1 MLGKLIK
8 HEFKASGRT
17 MGPLILVCLGL
28 SVLAGLS
35 IRGMENL
42 QDYGWFTVL
51 FGIVIFLFV
60 VGLMAVCIMALVV
73 CIERFRKNLLGD
85 EGYLMFTL
93 PVSVDEH
100 IFAKLIV
107 SSVWFVVTWLV
118 CMLAFVLMLL
128 CNVDMI
134 EVNWSEIGY
143 VLNEVWGRLVDFGL
157 LHIIAYILELLAL
170 IFAACCVTCM
180 QFYSAM
186 AIGYSFSNHKVLLSV
201 VFFFV
206 INVVLSILQ
215 PLLMAVT
222 GNAGVIDFMIESVEN
237 MSAPVTV
244 HMILLGTFLYMMI
257 LFVILYFP
265 TRLLLKHRL
274 NLP

>member
-8 HEFKASGRT
+8 HEFKASGRI
-17 MGPLILVCLGL
+17 MGPFILVCLGL

-35 IRGMENL
+35 IRGMEA
-42 QDYGWFTVL
+42 QMDYGWFTVL
-51 FGIVIFLFV
+51 FGIVMFLFV
-60 VGLMAVCIMALVV
+60 AGLIAVCIMALVV

-118 CMLAFVLMLL
+118 CMLAFVLMFL
-128 CNVDMI
+128 CNLDMI
-134 EVNWSEIGY
+134 EVNWSEISY
-143 VLNEVWGRLVDFGL
+143 VMDQVWAKLLDFGL
-157 LHIIAYILELLAL
+157 LHIIGYILELLAL
-170 IFAACCVTCM
+170 IFAGCCFTCI

-186 AIGYSFSNHKVLLSV
+186 AIGYSFSNHKLLLSV

-206 INVVLSILQ
+206 INVALSILQ
-215 PLLMAVT
+215 PLLLAVT
-222 GNAGVIDFMIESVEN
+222 GNAGLLDFMANSVQN
-237 MSAPVTV
+237 ISGPAAV
-244 HMILLGTFLYMMI
+244 HLVMLGAFLYA
-257 LFVILYFP
+257 LVFFVILYIP

>member
-8 HEFKASGRT
+8 HEFKGSGRT
-17 MGPLILVCLGL
+17 MVPFILVCLGL

-51 FGIVIFLFV
+51 FGIVMFLFAA
-60 VGLMAVCIMALVV
+60 GLIAVCIMALVV

-107 SSVWFVVTWLV
+107 SSVWFVATWLV
-118 CMLAFVLMLL
+118 CMLAFVLMFL
-128 CNVDMI
+128 CNLDLMD
-134 EVNWSEIGY
+134 VNWSEISY
-143 VLNEVWGRLVDFGL
+143 VMGEVWAKLLDFGL
-157 LHIIAYILELLAL
+157 LHIIAYILELLVL
-170 IFAACCVTCM
+170 VFAACCVACM

-186 AIGYSFSNHKVLLSV
+186 AIGYSFSNHKLLLSV
-201 VFFFV
+201 VFFFA
-206 INVVLSILQ
+206 INVALSILQ
-215 PLLMAVT
+215 PLLLVFT
-222 GNAGVIDFMIESVEN
+222 GNAGLLDFMAN
-237 MSAPVTV
+237 SAQNISGPAAV
-244 HMILLGTFLYMMI
+244 HLVLLGAFLYA
-257 LFVILYFP
+257 LVFFAVLYIP
-265 TRLLLKHRL
+265 TRLLLKRRL

>member
-8 HEFKASGRT
+8 HEFKGSGRT
-17 MGPLILVCLGL
+17 MVPFILVCLGL

-170 IFAACCVTCM
+170 IFAACCLTCM

-186 AIGYSFSNHKVLLSV
+186 AIGYSFSNHKLLLSV

-206 INVVLSILQ
+206 INVALSILQ
-215 PLLMAVT
+215 PLLLSIT

-244 HMILLGTFLYMMI
+244 HMILLGTFLYMLI

-265 TRLLLKHRL
+265 TRLLLKHKL

>member
-8 HEFKASGRT
+8 HEFKGSGRT
-17 MGPLILVCLGL
+17 MVPFILMCLGL

-100 IFAKLIV
+100 IFSKLIV
-107 SSVWFVVTWLV
+107 SAVWFAATWVV
-118 CMLAFVLMLL
+118 CMLAVTLMLAT
-128 CNVDMI
+128 NFDKI
-134 EVNWSEIGY
+134 EVNWTDFSFAMKQMWAE
-143 VLNEVWGRLVDFGL
+143 LTKFGL
-157 LHIIAYILELLAL
+157 LHILGYILEMLVLA
-170 IFAACCVTCM
+170 FASCCVACL

-201 VFFFV
+201 VFFLV

-244 HMILLGTFLYMMI
+244 HMILLGTFLYMLI

-265 TRLLLKHRL
+265 TRLLLKHKL

>member
-8 HEFKASGRT
+8 HEFKATGRT
-17 MGPLILVCLGL
+17 MGPFILVCLGL

-35 IRGMENL
+35 IRGMEA
-42 QDYGWFTVL
+42 QMDYGWFTVL
-51 FGIVIFLFV
+51 FGIVMFLFAA
-60 VGLMAVCIMALVV
+60 GLIAVCIMALVV

-107 SSVWFVVTWLV
+107 SSVWFVATWLV
-118 CMLAFVLMLL
+118 CMLAFVLMFL
-128 CNVDMI
+128 CNLDLMDVD
-134 EVNWSEIGY
+134 WSEISY
-143 VLNEVWGRLVDFGL
+143 VMGEVWAKLLDFGL

-170 IFAACCVTCM
+170 VFAACCFTCM

-201 VFFFV
+201 VFFFA

-244 HMILLGTFLYMMI
+244 HMILLGTFLYMLV

>member
-8 HEFKASGRT
+8 HEFKGSGRT
-17 MGPLILVCLGL
+17 MVPFILVCLGL

-157 LHIIAYILELLAL
+157 LHIIAYILEMLVLA
-170 IFAACCVTCM
+170 FASCCVACL

-244 HMILLGTFLYMMI
+244 HMILLGTFLYMLI

-265 TRLLLKHRL
+265 TRLLLKHKL

>member
-8 HEFKASGRT
+8 HEFKGSGRT
-17 MGPLILVCLGL
+17 MVPFILLCLGL

-35 IRGMENL
+35 IRGMEEL

-51 FGIVIFLFV
+51 FGIVMFLFV
-60 VGLMAVCIMALVV
+60 AGLIAVCIMALVV
-73 CIERFRKNLLGD
+73 CIDRFRKNLLGD

-100 IFAKLIV
+100 IFSKLIV
-107 SSVWFVVTWLV
+107 SSVWFIATWLV
-118 CMLAFVLMLL
+118 CMLAFFLMFL
-128 CNVDMI
+128 CNLSLI
-134 EVNWSEIGY
+134 EVNWSEISFVFG
-143 VLNEVWGRLVDFGL
+143 EVWGRLVDFGL
-157 LHIIAYILELLAL
+157 LHILGYILELLVL
-170 IFAACCVTCM
+170 IFAACCITCL
-180 QFYSAM
+180 QFYCAM

-206 INVVLSILQ
+206 ISVALSILQ
-215 PLLMAVT
+215 PLLLAIT
-222 GNAGVIDFMIESVEN
+222 GNSGLLDFVAN
-237 MSAPVTV
+237 SAQNLSGPAAV
-244 HMILLGTFLYMMI
+244 HLVLLGSLLYA
-257 LFVILYFP
+257 LVFFVILYFP

>member
-8 HEFKASGRT
+8 HEFKGSGRT
-17 MGPLILVCLGL
+17 MVPFILVCLGL

-51 FGIVIFLFV
+51 FGIVMFLFSA
-60 VGLMAVCIMALVV
+60 GLIAVCIMALVV

-107 SSVWFVVTWLV
+107 SSVWFVATWLV
-118 CMLAFVLMLL
+118 CMLAFVLMFL
-128 CNVDMI
+128 CNLDLMDVD
-134 EVNWSEIGY
+134 WSEISY
-143 VLNEVWGRLVDFGL
+143 VMGEVWAKLLDFGL

-170 IFAACCVTCM
+170 VFAACCFTCM

-186 AIGYSFSNHKVLLSV
+186 AIGYSFSNHKLLLSV
-201 VFFFV
+201 VFFFA
-206 INVVLSILQ
+206 INVALSILQ
-215 PLLMAVT
+215 PLLLVFT
-222 GNAGVIDFMIESVEN
+222 GNAGLLDFMAN
-237 MSAPVTV
+237 SAQNISGPAAV
-244 HMILLGTFLYMMI
+244 HLVLLGAFLYA
-257 LFVILYFP
+257 LVFFAVLYIP
-265 TRLLLKHRL
+265 TRLLLKRRL

>member
-8 HEFKASGRT
+8 HEFKGSGRT
-17 MGPLILVCLGL
+17 MVPFILVCLGL

-35 IRGMENL
+35 IRGMEI
-42 QDYGWFTVL
+42 QKDYGWFSIV
-51 FGIVIFLFV
+51 FGIVMFLFV
-60 VGLMAVCIMALVV
+60 AGLIAVCVMALVV

-107 SSVWFVVTWLV
+107 SSVWFIATWLV
-118 CMLAFVLMLL
+118 CMLAFALMFL
-128 CNVDMI
+128 CNLNLI
-134 EVNWSEIGY
+134 EVNWSEISFVFG
-143 VLNEVWGRLVDFGL
+143 EIWARLVDFGL
-157 LHIIAYILELLAL
+157 LHVLGYFLEVLAL
-170 IFAACCVTCM
+170 VFVTCCGTCL
-180 QFYSAM
+180 QLYCAM

-201 VFFFV
+201 VFYFV
-206 INVVLSILQ
+206 ISMVLSFIQSFGMLFLNTLNIQ
-215 PLLMAVT
+215 PVQSIS
-222 GNAGVIDFMIESVEN
+222 NAGV
-237 MSAPVTV
+237 V
-244 HMILLGTFLYMMI
+244 HVVLLVLLVYMLVYAAIMYI
-257 LFVILYFP
+257 P

>member
-17 MGPLILVCLGL
+17 MLPFILVCLGL

-35 IRGMENL
+35 TRAMDSQ
-42 QDYGWFTVL
+42 QDYGWFTVI

-60 VGLMAVCIMALVV
+60 VGIIAVLVMALVV

-93 PVSVDEH
+93 PVSVDTH

-107 SSVWFVVTWLV
+107 SAVWFVVTWLV
-118 CMLAFVLMLL
+118 CMLAVALMLM
-128 CNVDMI
+128 CNVDKI
-134 EVNWSEIGY
+134 EVNWADFSFAMGQLWKE
-143 VLNEVWGRLVDFGL
+143 LVDFGV
-157 LHIIAYILELLAL
+157 LHIVGYFLEILAL
-170 IFAACCVTCM
+170 CFVTCCVTCL
-180 QFYSAM
+180 QFYCAM
-186 AIGYSFSNHKVLLSV
+186 AIGYSFSNHKVFLSV

-206 INVVLSILQ
+206 ISVVLSVIQ
-215 PLLMAVT
+215 PMWVYLLDSIDSIHVLDAPLS
-222 GNAGVIDFMIESVEN
+222 GLSNAGSVHVG
-237 MSAPVTV
+237 ML
-244 HMILLGTFLYMMI
+244 MLLVYLLIHAVVLYI
-257 LFVILYFP
+257 P
-265 TRLLLKHRL
+265 TRLMLKHRL

>member
-8 HEFKASGRT
+8 HEFKGTGRI
-17 MGPLILVCLGL
+17 MLPFILVCLGL

-60 VGLMAVCIMALVV
+60 VGLIAVCVMALVV

-118 CMLAFVLMLL
+118 CMLAFALMFL
-128 CNVDMI
+128 CNVDLI
-134 EVNWSEIGY
+134 EVNWSEFGY
-143 VLNEVWGRLVDFGL
+143 VMSEVWGRLVDFGL
-157 LHIIAYILELLAL
+157 VHIIGYILELLVL
-170 IFAACCVTCM
+170 IFAACCLTCM

-186 AIGYSFSNHKVLLSV
+186 AIGYSFSNHKLLLSV

-206 INVVLSILQ
+206 INLVLSILQ
-215 PLLMAVT
+215 PLLLAIT
-222 GNAGVIDFMIESVEN
+222 GNAGLLDFMAN
-237 MSAPVTV
+237 SAQNISGPAAV
-244 HMILLGTFLYMMI
+244 HLVMLGAFLYA
-257 LFVILYFP
+257 LVFFVILYIP
-265 TRLLLKHRL
+265 TRLLLKYRL

>member
-8 HEFKASGRT
+8 HEFKATGRT
-17 MGPLILVCLGL
+17 MGPFILVCLGL

-35 IRGMENL
+35 IRGMEA
-42 QDYGWFTVL
+42 QMDYGWFTVL
-51 FGIVIFLFV
+51 FGIVMFLFV
-60 VGLMAVCIMALVV
+60 AGLIAVCIMALVV

-107 SSVWFVVTWLV
+107 SSVWLVVTWLV
-118 CMLAFVLMLL
+118 CMLAFVLMFL
-128 CNVDMI
+128 CNLDMI
-134 EVNWSEIGY
+134 EVNWSEISY
-143 VLNEVWGRLVDFGL
+143 VMDQVWAKLLDFGL
-157 LHIIAYILELLAL
+157 LHIIGYILELLAL
-170 IFAACCVTCM
+170 IFAGCCFTCI

-201 VFFFV
+201 VFYFV
-206 INVVLSILQ
+206 ISMVLSFIQSFGMLFLNTLNIQ
-215 PLLMAVT
+215 PVQSIS
-222 GNAGVIDFMIESVEN
+222 NAGV
-237 MSAPVTV
+237 V
-244 HMILLGTFLYMMI
+244 HVVLLAFLVYMLVYAAIMYI
-257 LFVILYFP
+257 P